1 MEYMIYD
8 TEDKN
13 SYLLSESEREYIRNR
28 IKKGFLSGNGGVFC
42 YNTEIKLNLVEAGTT
57 IQELSEKAKKHLCKV
72 ISENLLKQGTD
83 FTMAI
88 KKVIR
93 INRGESGLTIEDLKT
108 FRTPLGKN
116 GITFVILD
124 IEAHVFFLKKNKKIE
139 SDIRQN
145 WVIV

>member
-1 MEYMIYD
+1 MQYTVYD
-8 TEDKN
+8 TEN
-13 SYLLSESEREYIRNR
+13 NRMYLLSESEREEIRAK
-28 IKKGFLSGNGGVFC
+28 ISKGLLNGEVGEFC
-42 YNTEIKLNLVEAGTT
+42 YNTEVRLNLVEAGTT
-57 IQELSEKAKKHLCKV
+57 IQDLSERAKNHVCKV
-72 ISENLLKQGTD
+72 ISETLLKQGTD
-83 FTMAI
+83 FATAM

-116 GITFVILD
+116 GITFVVLD
-124 IEAHVFFLKKNKKIE
+124 IEAYIFFVKKNKKKE

>member
-1 MEYMIYD
+1 MQYTVYD
-8 TEDKN
+8 TETN
-13 SYLLSESEREYIRNR
+13 RMYLLSEQEREYAKDRIR
-28 IKKGFLSGNGGVFC
+28 KGFLSGDSGEFC
-42 YNTEIKLNLVEAGTT
+42 YNTEVKLNLVEAGTT
-57 IQELSEKAKKHLCKV
+57 IQDLSERAKKHVCKV
-72 ISENLLKQGTD
+72 ISETLLKQGTD
-83 FTMAI
+83 FTTAM

-124 IEAHVFFLKKNKKIE
+124 IEAHIFFVKKNKKAE

>member
-1 MEYMIYD
+1 MQYTVYD
-8 TEDKN
+8 TETN
-13 SYLLSESEREYIRNR
+13 RMYLLSEQEREDIKNR
-28 IKKGFLSGNGGVFC
+28 IHKGLLSGDTGEFC
-42 YNTEIKLNLVEAGTT
+42 YNTEVKLALVEKGTT
-57 IQELSEKAKKHLCKV
+57 IQDLSERAKKHLCKI
-72 ISENLLKQGTD
+72 ISETLLKQGTD
-83 FTMAI
+83 FTTAM

-124 IEAHVFFLKKNKKIE
+124 IEAHISFLKKNKEIE